1 MNLLVSVASETS
13 TRPRPHW
20 SALPLVGGSLLVT
33 SLHLTASSPGS
44 YGKNRDLAVP
54 FWSTKDAGQKP
65 FTFVIGRGNVIK
77 AWDEGVL
84 GAGRSLLARSLLS
97 EPRNAGMTLGEQ
109 AKITATPDY
118 AYGAG
123 GFPAWGIMPN
133 RRETAPHRL
142 AILTSGTFSA
152 RSSSTSRC

>member
-1 MNLLVSVASETS
+1 M
-13 TRPRPHW
+13 
-20 SALPLVGGSLLVT
+20 
-33 SLHLTASSPGS
+33 
-44 YGKNRDLAVP
+44 P

-77 AWDEGVL
+77 TWDEGVL

-133 RRETAPHRL
+133 RRDTNGAASLGKSNVWH
-142 AILTSGTFSA
+142 IL
-152 RSSSTSRC
+152 STLIFDIEVLKIE